1 MTTPSIDSGNPDN
14 SSPPGFKWWH
24 ENLSIANISD
34 NPVFLETEKL
44 IARCI
49 QRTNETEL
57 ETSEKDFEES
67 NETELDIEAEVVAAT
82 KMKVFLQLSVVY
94 SFHDIYLVII
104 RIMLTLTSWC
114 QHQSPPVPLQH
125 HQRVES
131 THQWEI
137 LMYTKLNN

>member
-1 MTTPSIDSGNPDN
+1 M
-14 SSPPGFKWWH
+14 
-24 ENLSIANISD
+24 SIANISD

-49 QRTNETEL
+49 QKTNETEL

-94 SFHDIYLVII
+94 SFHDI
-104 RIMLTLTSWC
+104 
-114 QHQSPPVPLQH
+114 
-125 HQRVES
+125 
-131 THQWEI
+131 
-137 LMYTKLNN
+137 

>member
-1 MTTPSIDSGNPDN
+1 M
-14 SSPPGFKWWH
+14 
-24 ENLSIANISD
+24 
-34 NPVFLETEKL
+34 FLETEKL

-94 SFHDIYLVII
+94 SFHDLYLVII
-104 RIMLTLTSWC
+104 RIMLTLTS
-114 QHQSPPVPLQH
+114 
-125 HQRVES
+125 
-131 THQWEI
+131 
-137 LMYTKLNN
+137 

>member
-1 MTTPSIDSGNPDN
+1 M
-14 SSPPGFKWWH
+14 
-24 ENLSIANISD
+24 
-34 NPVFLETEKL
+34 FLETEKL

-57 ETSEKDFEES
+57 ETSEKDFKES

-104 RIMLTLTSWC
+104 RIMLTLTS
-114 QHQSPPVPLQH
+114 
-125 HQRVES
+125 
-131 THQWEI
+131 
-137 LMYTKLNN
+137 